1 MKFVA
6 RGLLRTF
13 YLFPHLDL
21 LNRVD
26 FLRLD
31 KSLAKIL
38 DQVGGI
44 FKADRDAHGSRTYS
58 SRTKLHLGHIVVRS
72 VNRQDYER
80 LDTTQARRQ
89 QEDSHAIAES
99 PRRRKPAFQIESEH
113 CAESFHL
120 PFG

>member
-44 FKADRDAHGSRTYS
+44 FKAD
-58 SRTKLHLGHIVVRS
+58 
-72 VNRQDYER
+72 
-80 LDTTQARRQ
+80 
-89 QEDSHAIAES
+89 
-99 PRRRKPAFQIESEH
+99 
-113 CAESFHL
+113 
-120 PFG
+120 